1 MHTVSPPAD
10 IETAHRRPAGIECTE
25 FLGGLLKSYS
35 RKAA

>member
-1 MHTVSPPAD
+1 VIALPAD
-10 IETAHRRPAGIECTE
+10 GIIRPDEVQVQE